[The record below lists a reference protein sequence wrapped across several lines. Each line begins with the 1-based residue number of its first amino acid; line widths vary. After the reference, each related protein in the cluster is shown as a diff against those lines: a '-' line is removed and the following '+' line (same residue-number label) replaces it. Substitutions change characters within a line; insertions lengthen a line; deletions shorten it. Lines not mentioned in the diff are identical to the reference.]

1 MIEELKNIKS
11 HKKNIKDFGI
21 TIGVILGIIS
31 LILFLKEIPYY
42 NLFIYISSFFIV
54 FALTIPIF
62 LKPLFII
69 WMIFSIILGWI
80 MTRLILTFL
89 FYFIMFPIGIF
100 MRLFGQTMLK
110 NKNDATHSYWDQR
123 IESIEKNQDYEKQ
136 F

>member
-1 MIEELKNIKS
+1 MVEELKNIKS

-21 TIGVILGIIS
+21 TIGAILGIIS
-31 LILFLKEIPYY
+31 IILFLKEIPYY
-42 NLFIYISSFFIV
+42 NLFFFISSFFIV

-89 FYFIMFPIGIF
+89 FYFIMFPISIF

-110 NKNDATHSYWDQR
+110 HKINATHSYWEER
-123 IESIEKNQDYEKQ
+123 IESVEKKQDYEKQ

>member
-1 MIEELKNIKS
+1 MVEELKNIKS

-21 TIGVILGIIS
+21 TIGAILGIIS
-31 LILFLKEIPYY
+31 IILFLKEIPYY
-42 NLFIYISSFFIV
+42 NLFFFISSFFIV

-80 MTRLILTFL
+80 MTRLTLTFL
-89 FYFIMFPIGIF
+89 FYFIMFPISIF

-110 NKNDATHSYWDQR
+110 HKNNATHSYLEER
-123 IESIEKNQDYEKQ
+123 IESVEKKQDYEKQ